1 MKRAIVS
8 LAVATVST
16 PGQIDAGAQAGTA
29 TITASRPGARSGSVK
44 VTVSTK
50 SCAPVIN
57 ELLGLLAEIEG

>member
-1 MKRAIVS
+1 
-8 LAVATVST
+8 
-16 PGQIDAGAQAGTA
+16 
-29 TITASRPGARSGSVK
+29 VK